1 MSHPSNPIATRIC
14 FVRHGETDWNVE
26 KRIQGLTDIPLN
38 EKGRAQALAMAFN
51 AAHVCFKA
59 IYSSDLVRAVDTA
72 RALAGREGQEIRLM
86 PQLRERNF
94 GIFQGITAAEGE
106 ARYPEA
112 YKLYAARDP
121 HYDFETGESMLDF
134 AARVADAV
142 DWMVRRHTGQTI
154 AAVTHGGVLDILFRK
169 ATGRP
174 LSTPRDFKIPNCG
187 LNWFRFD
194 GQGWHLESWG
204 DRHHLQNVLAETPE

>member
-1 MSHPSNPIATRIC
+1 MAHSSNPTITRIC

-51 AAHVCFKA
+51 AAHVSFRA

-72 RALAGREGQEIRLM
+72 RALAEREGQEVKLL

-106 ARYPEA
+106 QRYPEA
-112 YKLYAARDP
+112 YRLYAARDP
-121 HYDFETGESMLDF
+121 HYDFETGESLLDF

-142 DWMVRRHTGQTI
+142 DWMVRHHTGQTI

-174 LSTPRDFKIPNCG
+174 LSAPRDFKIPNCG

-204 DRHHLQNVLAETPE
+204 DRHHLESVLTESPE

>member
-1 MSHPSNPIATRIC
+1 MHHLSTPQITRIC

-26 KRIQGLTDIPLN
+26 KRIQGHTDIQLN
-38 EKGRAQALAMAFN
+38 DKGRAQALAMAFN
-51 AAHVCFKA
+51 AAHVSFKA

-72 RALAGREGQEIRLM
+72 TALAEREGQEIRLLA
-86 PQLRERNF
+86 QLRERNF

-106 ARYPEA
+106 QRYPEA
-112 YKLYAARDP
+112 YKRYTARDP

-134 AARVADAV
+134 AARVAEAV
-142 DWMVRRHTGQTI
+142 DWMVRHHTGQTI

-174 LSTPRDFKIPNCG
+174 LHTPRDFKIPNCG
-187 LNWFRFD
+187 LNWFHFD
-194 GQGWHLESWG
+194 GHGWRLESWG
-204 DRHHLQNVLAETPE
+204 DRHHLENVLVETPE